1 MPIFRGILTKNGHFS
16 NSIEFKIL
24 RVSSGIATSSLFG
37 REYDHFI
44 RYSGLVGP
52 FHHINSAFS
61 NESPPICR
69 QSEIWSKSAIYLKFL
84 LFGGLPSLL
93 TANHS
98 ETGGGAQFPK
108 FTLKSLCRGMV
119 SANQLKTMLLF
130 TTVL

>member
-1 MPIFRGILTKNGHFS
+1 MIFGKIVPIFRGILTKNCHFS

-24 RVSSGIATSSLFG
+24 RVSSEIATSSLAG
-37 REYDHFI
+37 REYHHFI

-52 FHHINSAFS
+52 FHHINSAES

-69 QSEIWSKSAIYLKFL
+69 QSEIWSKSVIFLKFL

-108 FTLKSLCRGMV
+108 FTLKSIRCGTV
-119 SANQLKTMLLF
+119 SLMR
-130 TTVL
+130 